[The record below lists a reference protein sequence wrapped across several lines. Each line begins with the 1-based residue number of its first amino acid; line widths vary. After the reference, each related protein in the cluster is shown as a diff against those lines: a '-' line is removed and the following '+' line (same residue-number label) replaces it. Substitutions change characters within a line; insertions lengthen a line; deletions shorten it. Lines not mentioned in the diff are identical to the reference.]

1 MSIPLVK
8 IECSFESAGDG
19 CTATVVLIDIITT
32 QVLAEHTAARAS
44 IVPITLALAAIV
56 MLLVAPKHIVV
67 VVQMAFPF
75 GSKLYQK
82 FN

>member
-1 MSIPLVK
+1 MSIPLVQ
-8 IECSFESAGDG
+8 IECSAESAGDA
-19 CTATVVLIDIITT
+19 CTATVVLVDITT
-32 QVLAEHTAARAS
+32 QVMATHIAARAS